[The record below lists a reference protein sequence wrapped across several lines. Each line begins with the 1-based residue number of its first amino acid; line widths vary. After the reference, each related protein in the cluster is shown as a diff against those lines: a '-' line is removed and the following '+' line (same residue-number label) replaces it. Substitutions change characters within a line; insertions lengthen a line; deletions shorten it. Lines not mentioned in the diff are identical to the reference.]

1 MNFHEAVE
9 LAKKFPGSVL
19 KRDEDGVFIVLSED
33 GIIINSSLGQQENPT
48 EHLEPYKLGQENGS
62 TLVSGAELAKFIG
75 SRLDVWSQMEG
86 VEVKHAEFGNGQIV
100 RVSQRLHYIP
110 LIEVRFSPESGSR
123 KFNSESIATVNFPEI
138 DLQGELLSDFLKWRE
153 VEEYAIALTKRHE
166 QQKVELRE
174 KINARFPYFYHLT
187 HYRNLRG
194 ILQEGI
200 RSWTEMNARNLVHED
215 IADPDAQRWRE
226 LTESVYSRK
235 IHDYAPLYLNPKN
248 PMLYVRRHM
257 NDDLVILKVPRS
269 ILEEV
274 DYIFADGNA
283 ASGDTLYSLDP
294 LILDGSLDALT
305 AEYWSNIPDGKRRRC
320 AEVLIYPFVDPR
332 FIDCA
337 ICSNEN
343 LAQKLRQD
351 IQLEIKVDR
360 NMFF

>member
-62 TLVSGAELAKFIG
+62 TLVSGAEFVKFVG
-75 SRLDVWSQMEG
+75 SQLDVWSQMEG
-86 VEVKHAEFGNGQIV
+86 VEVKHAEFGKGQIV
-100 RVSQRLHYIP
+100 RISQRLNYIP

-153 VEEYAIALTKRHE
+153 AEEYAIALTKRHE

-200 RSWTEMNARNLVHED
+200 RSWTEMNVRNLVRED
-215 IADPDAQRWRE
+215 IADPDVQRRRE
-226 LTESVYSRK
+226 RTESVYSRK
-235 IHDYAPLYLNPKN
+235 IHVYAPLYFNPKN
-248 PMLYVRRHM
+248 PMLSARRQMQH
-257 NDDLVILKVPRS
+257 DLVILKVSRS
-269 ILEEV
+269 VLEEINYV
-274 DYIFADGNA
+274 FADGNA
-283 ASGDTLYSLDP
+283 ASDNTLYSLDP
-294 LILDGSLDALT
+294 LILNGSLDALT
-305 AEYWSNIPDGKRRRC
+305 AEYWSDIPDGKRRRC
-320 AEVLIYPFVDPR
+320 AEVLIYPFIDPR